1 MACAVPVIS
10 TSGGALPEVVG
21 DAGLLIP
28 PASADALAAA
38 IVQLLEDPDRARQLG
53 AAGYRRVMNE
63 FTWSRAAQK
72 TIKAYRTVIGD
83 YG

>member
-1 MACAVPVIS
+1 
-10 TSGGALPEVVG
+10 
-21 DAGLLIP
+21 
-28 PASADALAAA
+28 
-38 IVQLLEDPDRARQLG
+38 LG

-72 TIKAYRTVIGD
+72 TIQAYRTVIGD